1 MNIFTMDFIL
11 DKLQVWMYVCNDL
24 YLLQLANKIVQLK
37 CGTIKI
43 INVF

>member
-1 MNIFTMDFIL
+1 MDFIL
-11 DKLQVWMYVCNDL
+11 DKLQVWMFACNDL

-37 CGTIKI
+37 YGIIKI